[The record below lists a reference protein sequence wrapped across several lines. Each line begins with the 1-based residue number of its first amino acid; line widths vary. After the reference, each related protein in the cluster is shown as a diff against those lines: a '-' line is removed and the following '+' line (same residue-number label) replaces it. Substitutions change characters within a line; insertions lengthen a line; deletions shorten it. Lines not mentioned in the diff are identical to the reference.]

1 MAFLALIVLADS
13 LREVSEERQEFS
25 GTNWRKV
32 FLVLAALVFY
42 GLLLEK
48 LGFVLTTFVL
58 FSFLLWISAETKW
71 LTLLAV
77 ASAAALGSYALFEL
91 WLQIRLPKG
100 IFGF

>member
-1 MAFLALIVLADS
+1 MAFLALTVLTDS
-13 LREVSEERQEFS
+13 LREVSGERQEFS

-32 FLVLAALVFY
+32 ILVLAALVFY

-77 ASAAALGSYALFEL
+77 ASAAALGSYALFEI